1 MDSLSDPRELTRW
14 RSGEP
19 RFLDY
24 YGDAGIRLALDRYGI
39 AREAEKRGFHG
50 LHIETRC
57 DEERHTLLVS
67 ATPDDGG
74 PRARLAEA
82 VVRRDRLLPKPVE
95 GLPPLDASYDVLTV
109 DWLVLRDPRRRFS
122 RERPHLPGQ
131 DAPGLGMGEQI
142 FELLCR
148 AVERLRLDGMV
159 STADHFHNAVL
170 YLSLMPFLDPR
181 HAGEVHAL
189 MQLLMVSERLN
200 LAQASW
206 AVHWGFVRD
215 ARQEAPYRWHGEV
228 QVWPRA
234 TSLERYL
241 GSDAYFRCLAEVASQ
256 CRFTLDRKGFDRR
269 WELERDAL
277 EGRLAP
283 PISTR
288 PR

>member
-1 MDSLSDPRELTRW
+1 MDSPSDARDLTLW
-14 RSGEP
+14 RQGQP
-19 RFLDY
+19 RFLDF
-24 YGDAGIRLALDRYGI
+24 YGDTGILLALDRYGI
-39 AREAEKRGFHG
+39 SHEAEKRGFHG
-50 LHIETRC
+50 LQIETRC

-67 ATPDDGG
+67 AAPEGG
-74 PRARLAEA
+74 PRERLAEA
-82 VVRRDRLLPKPVE
+82 VVRRDRLLPKPLP
-95 GLPPLDASYDVLTV
+95 GLPPLDASYEVLTI

-122 RERPHLPGQ
+122 RERPQLPGQ

-170 YLSLMPFLDPR
+170 YLSLMPFLDPGR
-181 HAGEVHAL
+181 AGVVHAL

-215 ARQEAPYRWHGEV
+215 LRNDDAPFRWQGEV

-234 TSLERYL
+234 ASLERYL
-241 GSDAYFRCLAEVASQ
+241 GSDAYFRRLADAASE
-256 CRFTLDRKGFDRR
+256 CRFTLDRAGFDAR

-283 PISTR
+283 PISAR